1 MFLSALFSRI
11 LFDSALYRTVVCP
24 AACPGDCR
32 SAAFCSTLHFPG
44 RLSARL
50 HACSILHFPGWLSAR
65 LHACSILHFPGRLS
79 ARLHA
84 RAIAASAACLLGR
97 MSLPAAYL
105 PRITDHSSRM
115 AKAPR
120 TAVMIVNTA
129 TTRTSDQPPSSKW
142 WWIGAI
148 RKKRLPPVLRNH
160 VT

>member
-32 SAAFCSTLHFPG
+32 SAAFCSTLHFAG

-50 HACSILHFPGWLSAR
+50 HACSIP
-65 LHACSILHFPGRLS
+65 HFPGRLS

-84 RAIAASAACLLGR
+84 RAIDASAACLLGR
-97 MSLPAAYL
+97 MSIPAAYL